1 MGLTDRSVSEPMPDT
16 ALQSSLPALERIL
29 GAAERL
35 FAERGYDSVS
45 ISDVAREAG
54 VCKANVFHHFAGKQ
68 ALYETVLA
76 ESCARSATRWS
87 ACSRPMPIPA
97 DQIPHFLHWYRRY
110 LREHPATARLLLREL
125 TGNRISPNR
134 VRYSRCLTRLLDNL
148 VAHVGGGREAGVFRA
163 SVNPTIVASLLLG
176 VTLFNSQTE
185 HLRLHMRAWKDVGDD
200 AYVDLLTDVLFAGV
214 HVFARDA
221 NSMSTERNVVRIESR
236 VHSRTV

>member
-1 MGLTDRSVSEPMPDT
+1 MPDT
-16 ALQSSLPALERIL
+16 AAHSCVPALDRIL

-68 ALYETVLA
+68 ALYETVLT
-76 ESCARSATRWS
+76 ESCARLGDEMDRMLAASAD
-87 ACSRPMPIPA
+87 PA

-125 TGNRISPNR
+125 TGNPDLAESGP
-134 VRYSRCLTRLLDNL
+134 VFPVLARLLDNL
-148 VAHVGGGREAGVFRA
+148 VAHVGAGCDAGVFRA
-163 SVNPTIVASLLLG
+163 GVNPTIVASLLLG

-185 HLRLHMRAWKDVGDD
+185 HLRRHMRAWQDVGDD
-200 AYVDLLTDVLFAGV
+200 AYVDLLTEVLLRGV
-214 HVFARDA
+214 
-221 NSMSTERNVVRIESR
+221 MSSQSVQTA
-236 VHSRTV
+236 